1 MNVRVA
7 GWVPCTGAEGP
18 HLRFA
23 LWVQGCTLAC
33 PGCCNPELWSAH
45 AGRDVDVDALVAA
58 AIAARAEHG
67 VEGVTIVG
75 GEPLEQVETVAAFAR
90 GVAAHGLGVLVFTG
104 FSLAEARARPGFA
117 ALWLALDTLVDG
129 RFEARARDDAR
140 RFVGS
145 ANQQLV
151 HRTDR
156 YADPALWR
164 GPATAELVRGDDGR
178 LRVVGDPSVA
188 RTLDRALTRRETPR
202 CSTG

>member
-1 MNVRVA
+1 VNLRVA

-45 AGRDVDVDALVAA
+45 AGRDVAIDVLVAA

-67 VEGVTIVG
+67 IEGVTIVG
-75 GEPLEQVETVAAFAR
+75 GEPLEQIDGVTAFAR
-90 GVAAHGLGVLVFTG
+90 AVRVHGLGVLVFTG
-104 FSLAEARARPGFA
+104 FALAEARARPGFA
-117 ALWLALDTLVDG
+117 ALWDAVDTLVDG
-129 RFEARARDDAR
+129 RFDARARDDAR
-140 RFVGS
+140 RFIGS
-145 ANQQLV
+145 TNQGLC

-156 YADPALWR
+156 YAAPEPWQ

-178 LRVVGDPSVA
+178 LRVVGDPAVA
-188 RTLDRALTRRETPR
+188 RSLGRALRPETSR

>member
-1 MNVRVA
+1 MKLRVA

-33 PGCCNPELWSAH
+33 AGCCNRELWPSRG
-45 AGRDVDVDALVAA
+45 GRDVDVDALVAA
-58 AIAARAEHG
+58 AVAAREANA

-75 GEPLEQVETVAAFAR
+75 GEPLEQTEAVAAFAR
-90 GVAAHGLGVLVFTG
+90 GVRAHGLGVVVFTG
-104 FSLAEARARPGFA
+104 FTLAEARTRTGFA
-117 ALWLALDTLVDG
+117 ALWDALDTLVDG
-129 RFEARARDDAR
+129 RFDARARDDAR

-145 ANQQLV
+145 TNQQLC
-151 HRTDR
+151 HRTQR
-156 YADPALWR
+156 YADPGLWR

-188 RTLDRALTRRETPR
+188 RALGRALTPEMSR

>member
-1 MNVRVA
+1 VNLRIA

-45 AGRDVDVDALVAA
+45 AGRGVDVDVLVAA

-67 VEGVTIVG
+67 IEGVTIVG
-75 GEPLEQVETVAAFAR
+75 GEPLEQVEAVAAFAR
-90 GVAAHGLGVLVFTG
+90 GVGAHGLGVLVFTG

-117 ALWLALDTLVDG
+117 ALWNALDTLVDG
-129 RFEARARDDAR
+129 RYDARARDGSR

-145 ANQQLV
+145 TNQQLA
-151 HRTDR
+151 HRTAR

-164 GPATAELVRGDDGR
+164 GPATAELVRGADGR

-188 RTLDRALTRRETPR
+188 RTLHRALSRETPP